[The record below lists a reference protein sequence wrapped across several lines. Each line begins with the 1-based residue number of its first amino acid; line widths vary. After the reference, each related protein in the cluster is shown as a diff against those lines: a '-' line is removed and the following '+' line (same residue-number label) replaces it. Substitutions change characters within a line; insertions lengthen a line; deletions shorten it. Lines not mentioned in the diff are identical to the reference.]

1 MCICID
7 YKQYHDY
14 IYIQREVC
22 LWLFLV
28 CGIPQFCLFVTWSAC
43 FVTCS
48 TIVCYMVNH
57 GRLHGR
63 SLSVT
68 QQSIVCYIVEHCVLH
83 GRALYVTWWACFVT
97 WQIIVC
103 YMVELCLYQLEHC
116 LSHHRALFV
125 TTSRSFVVQSK
136 IWCVTWKTIICYGE
150 MCVAWQMMVCY
161 KKDLYVL
168 KVIIAV
174 WYIVNYDVCYKVDYY
189 GLQYRSVCV
198 TWQAI
203 E

>member
-1 MCICID
+1 MTCT
-7 YKQYHDY
+7 YYSSFREHTMQQQHDLALCLYQLFALIYYLCAFAQTINNIMIIY
-14 IYIQREVC
+14 IYIYIEVC

-103 YMVELCLYQLEHC
+103 YMVELCLYKLEHC

-150 MCVAWQMMVCY
+150 MCVA
-161 KKDLYVL
+161 LL
-168 KVIIAV
+168 H
-174 WYIVNYDVCYKVDYY
+174 
-189 GLQYRSVCV
+189 GR
-198 TWQAI
+198 
-203 E
+203 